1 MLANTPA
8 WIIWTVAAV
17 QLGGLTMAWLTRLTF
32 EGPLEALC
40 QWAFFGAL
48 VSVAAAAVTTLE
60 LGPPFVLSAGTTMTL
75 MALAATS
82 RRSEMSVI

>member
-8 WIIWTVAAV
+8 WIIWAVAAV
-17 QLGGLTMAWLTRLTF
+17 QFGGLTMAWLTRLSF

-48 VSVAAAAVTTLE
+48 VSVAAAAITTLAM
-60 LGPPFVLSAGTTMTL
+60 GPLFVLSAGTTMTL

-82 RRSEMSVI
+82 RRHEASAL